1 MGKLITLVKS
11 PAALPPGLLAARW
24 RDQLLPALVALPG
37 IGSHLV
43 RAVHHH
49 AVPSG
54 IRAEDGVGGGHWAG
68 VGTYYFDDA
77 ALVDRLP
84 TDPAFLALFARH
96 GEVIEEAVHLPIDE
110 ILIYDRDTAPLPLKM
125 FAFFK
130 RRPDFT
136 RAQSLHY
143 YRTTHAEVG
152 EGIVRGRIGRFVQ
165 NHVRLDFRSIDPR
178 YDFDA
183 GPEIWFRSMEIALDL
198 FGDRE
203 AMEILSAD
211 EERFVIRSELINLLT
226 DEQEVFVRADAIA

>member
-1 MGKLITLVKS
+1 MGKLVTLVKA
-11 PAALPPGLLAARW
+11 PAALSPELFAARW
-24 RDQLLPALVALPG
+24 RDAFLPALVALPG

-49 AVPSG
+49 VVPSA
-54 IRAEDGVGGGHWAG
+54 IRAEDGVGRGHWAG

-84 TDPAFLALFARH
+84 TDPAFLALLARQD
-96 GEVIEEAVHLPIDE
+96 GLIEEAVHLPVDE
-110 ILIYDRDTAPLPLKM
+110 ILIYDRDSAPLPLKM

-136 RAQSLHY
+136 RPQALRY

-152 EGIVRGRIGRFVQ
+152 EGITRGRIGRFVQ
-165 NHVRLDFRSIDPR
+165 NHVRPDFRGVDRR

-203 AMEILSAD
+203 AMAILSAD

-226 DEQEVFVRADAIA
+226 DEQELFVRADAIA